1 MACMDVCSINRFCT
15 ILLEK
20 VEGKETI
27 RCKRRKT
34 KQRSEWGKGKGGDEV
49 LVNWRIASHFPRM
62 TWNSTTRVLVSSKQ
76 ESLTTRDFLW
86 RTTPSTLL
94 LLLLL
99 IRRSLCLFQTL
110 DSRQTVV
117 HSGRPFVRP
126 RSSSEFFFVFVF
138 SFNCNN
144 RQQHDLRENQ
154 NTKSW
159 KWVE

>member
-1 MACMDVCSINRFCT
+1 MRAQSTDFAPFFWKKLKVKKPSDV
-15 ILLEK
+15 
-20 VEGKETI
+20 KEE
-27 RCKRRKT
+27 KT
-34 KQRSEWGKGKGGDEV
+34 KQRSECGKGGDEV
-49 LVNWRIASHFPRM
+49 LVNWRIASYFPQM

-99 IRRSLCLFQTL
+99 IHHLCLFQTL
-110 DSRQTVV
+110 DSRQSVD
-117 HSGRPFVRP
+117 HSGRPFVRT
-126 RSSSEFFFVFVF
+126 RSSSEFFFFGFVF

-154 NTKSW
+154 NEVMKVSW
-159 KWVE
+159 NKP